1 MKIGISCY
9 PTYGG
14 SGVVATELGIHLAR
28 RGHEVHFITY
38 AWPSRLKDYVE
49 NIYFHEVEVPEYPL
63 FEYPP
68 YALALATKMADI
80 ALNERLD
87 LIHVHY
93 AIPHAASAYL
103 AKCMLEG
110 QWNLKIV
117 TTLHGTDITLV
128 GADPSFLRITRFGID
143 QSDAVTAV
151 SRYLQQRTE
160 ETFHPRKTIQV
171 IYNFIDDRPLQA
183 QPCEAMRRRVAPSG
197 EPILIHL
204 SNFRPVKRVLDVV
217 RIAHL
222 VSRRLPVQLI
232 LIGDGP
238 ERPRA
243 EALARELGFADR
255 VTFLG
260 KQEDVYPLLAIGDV
274 FLMPS
279 KQESFGLAALE
290 AMACGVPCVTSNA
303 GGLPEIMVDGK
314 TGFMAPIGN
323 LELMAQRAM
332 EILKVPELRDKM
344 GRWARDHAVQ
354 HFHERKVVPR
364 YLDVYRQVMKGS
376 L

>member
-49 NIYFHEVEVPEYPL
+49 NIYFHEVKVPEYPL

-80 ALNERLD
+80 ALNEQLD

-103 AKCMLEG
+103 AKQMLKG
-110 QWNLKIV
+110 LRNLKIV

-151 SRYLQQRTE
+151 SRYLKQRTE
-160 ETFHPRKTIQV
+160 ATFGPQRPVRV
-171 IYNFIDDRPLQA
+171 IYNFIDDRPLHA
-183 QPCEAMRRRVAPSG
+183 QPCETMRRRVAPTG
-197 EPILIHL
+197 EPILMHL

-217 RIAHL
+217 RIAHM
-222 VSRRLPVQLI
+222 VCRQ
-232 LIGDGP
+232 
-238 ERPRA
+238 RP
-243 EALARELGFADR
+243 
-255 VTFLG
+255 
-260 KQEDVYPLLAIGDV
+260 
-274 FLMPS
+274 
-279 KQESFGLAALE
+279 
-290 AMACGVPCVTSNA
+290 
-303 GGLPEIMVDGK
+303 
-314 TGFMAPIGN
+314 
-323 LELMAQRAM
+323 
-332 EILKVPELRDKM
+332 
-344 GRWARDHAVQ
+344 
-354 HFHERKVVPR
+354 
-364 YLDVYRQVMKGS
+364 
-376 L
+376 